1 MHFFRFMT
9 HRFIRDSLSLFA
21 ALLLAAPLCGAE
33 RKAAIFVENRA
44 GEKFAGKEAMLEDL
58 LASKVSA
65 QGFRVLSKGDTVEAL
80 NKSGGKNE
88 LDHALSEQSSALRLA
103 QALNC
108 DFVFLA
114 SINSY
119 GFERKT
125 FKDENI
131 NTDNETHTLRLAYRL
146 LEAGEGAALT
156 GDAVSVSRTI
166 RFTGN
171 ASNVSTD
178 LLNALLEEAS
188 VKLTDAFTARK
199 AAVKDA
205 VAKLPGKVNVSFAAV
220 MTDSAGSPVTVPDL
234 RVAEDGVTLVKG
246 TNALP
251 VELIDVTIEVNGLTV
266 GSAPGAF
273 PVSPGIN
280 KVRLTREGF
289 KTLERTFN
297 FVEGQKFRVAMQM
310 SDEGYR
316 RWKDNTNFLQK
327 LREREKLTDAD
338 VDLIKSSA
346 QMLRQS
352 GYKVDINQKV
362 EGKSLYDGATV
373 NILNKSVVK

>member
-1 MHFFRFMT
+1 MT
-9 HRFIRDSLSLFA
+9 YSFIRDSFSLFI
-21 ALLLAAPLCGAE
+21 ALLLAAPLSGAE
-33 RKAAIFVENRA
+33 KKAAIFVENRA
-44 GEKFAGKEAMLEDL
+44 GEKFEGKEAMLEDL

-80 NKSGGKNE
+80 NKAGGKTE
-88 LDHALSEQSSALRLA
+88 LDHALSEQTSALRLA

-119 GFERKT
+119 GFERKS

-156 GDAVSVSRTI
+156 GDTVSVSRTI

-171 ASNVSTD
+171 ASTVSTD

-188 VKLTDAFTARK
+188 VKLSDAFAARK
-199 AAVKDA
+199 AAIKDA
-205 VAKLPGKVNVSFAAV
+205 VAAIPGKVNVSFAAV

-234 RVAEDGVTLVKG
+234 RVGEGGALIKG

-251 VELIDVTIEVNGLTV
+251 VELIDVTVEVNGLTV

-338 VDLIKSSA
+338 VDLIKSYA